1 MKSQE
6 YTKELSQ
13 CHDITLEKVLKLKI
27 SLMKGRNVLDDKN
40 GDNSLMLVT
49 ILFENKPDQ
58 E

>member
-13 CHDITLEKVLKLKI
+13 SHDITLEKVLKLKI
-27 SLMKGRNVLDDKN
+27 SLMKGKNVLDDKN

-58 E
+58 G